1 MNRIFKA
8 GFYLALLIL
17 ISGCKT
23 TRITPFLRSLVLNRN
38 VYKTKDT
45 LELTRVYDYGLKRPV
60 HDTVTYKLLPEPGK
74 FLRYTVMKE
83 GDKSIVYILKG
94 TRFERAPTDDIGPVY
109 IKYADSNRVEANRYY
124 YQFKNKGADM
134 LPSKQY
140 LATEHITA
148 LPITIPIKYRI
159 NTPANKVPVSL
170 NASISYAFGYRIR
183 VNNNPYN
190 DNYIRVLPL
199 LVGFSADTYLAKD
212 SINVKGYAG
221 ETSIALNLASGV
233 TYEAGN
239 RFNFGVF
246 IGFDKMFANQKD
258 WIYQNKT
265 WLGVGFGYKFGADK

>member
-1 MNRIFKA
+1 MKKTFKA
-8 GFYLALLIL
+8 GCYLALLIL
-17 ISGCKT
+17 ISGCT
-23 TRITPFLRSLVLNRN
+23 ASRITPFFKSLVLNRN

-45 LELTRVYDYGLKRPV
+45 LALTRVYDYSKKQPV
-60 HDTVTYKLLPEPGK
+60 HDTITYKLLPEPGE

-83 GDKSIVYILKG
+83 GDNPIIYVLKG
-94 TRFERAPTDDIGPVY
+94 TRFEASETGAISPVY
-109 IKYADSNRVEANRYY
+109 IKYANSKEIEENKYY
-124 YQFKNKGADM
+124 YRFKTKGADL

-140 LATEHITA
+140 FATEHITA

-159 NTPANKVPVSL
+159 NAPANKVPVSL
-170 NASISYAFGYRIR
+170 SASISYAFGYRIR

-199 LVGFSADTYLAKD
+199 LVGFSTDTYLAKD

-258 WIYQNKT
+258 WIYQNKA
-265 WLGVGFGYKFGADK
+265 WLGVGFGYKFGSDK